1 MSPRDEENNTR
12 ILIQIAGD
20 IGRTREA
27 TETLKDNYAT
37 LTEDVKEIKEQL
49 GKTVTAPECV
59 EKHRQ
64 VSRTMEVVKADI
76 IAEIKKSGTGA
87 AYPAITSEM
96 LKAAATP
103 SVQEMATALEEK
115 AEEKKEKR
123 RKTLATWI
131 AIIGGITGLFTGGA
145 WGVYQIA
152 VYTAKLENIIS
163 SGTQEVRS
171 ELKKNKTSK
180 IIYVSVPVSSAP
192 DGDSVD
198 SYTPAPP
205 DPTSHKTPHKTSKS
219 PSKKSTSSDK

>member
-1 MSPRDEENNTR
+1 MSPRDEESNTK

-103 SVQEMATALEEK
+103 SVQEMAAALEEK

-123 RKTLATWI
+123 RKVLVAWL
-131 AIIGGITGLFTGGA
+131 AIITAVTGLFSGGA
-145 WGVYQIA
+145 WGVYKIA
-152 VYTAKLENIIS
+152 IFANKLETMVVA
-163 SGTQEVRS
+163 GTEEVRS
-171 ELKKNKTSK
+171 EIKSNKGQK
-180 IIYVSVPVSSAP
+180 VVYVKGPGIPLP
-192 DGDSVD
+192 DGDLLLP
-198 SYTPAPP
+198 PAPLP
-205 DPTSHKTPHKTSKS
+205 KHEPSPKKMPAKKGKS
-219 PSKKSTSSDK
+219 E